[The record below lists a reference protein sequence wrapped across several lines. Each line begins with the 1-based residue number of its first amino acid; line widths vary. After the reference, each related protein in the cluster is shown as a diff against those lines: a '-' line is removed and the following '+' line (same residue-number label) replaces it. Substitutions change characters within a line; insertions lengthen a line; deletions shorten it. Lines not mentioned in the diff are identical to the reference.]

1 MRRRLTSV
9 SLAFAVL
16 AIVVPGQWSTASGAR
31 KALPRNDYTRYLLD
45 HDKLPH
51 KALARKIMSNPAQI
65 PASLIETKQQ
75 KRVAAAAVDPCESTD
90 RPLGCE
96 DSFFVSLPAGGT
108 REIPVV
114 LAAKGPH
121 SYIWVFQ
128 PSYDPTDATGSAH
141 VADTGGTVTATE
153 AQTAADR
160 FEKIWE
166 IDRAYFGHEANP
178 LEKPFRLPPRLPSNW
193 RDADGDVHI
202 NIVNYPMDA
211 GATYT
216 AGYFS
221 PSDEYP
227 AEVNPQSNEG
237 EFFYMNSVM
246 LTVGG
251 DTYAG
256 VLAHEFYH
264 MIQFA
269 NDSNEE
275 SWINEGMADIAI
287 EVNEIPGLVEGHQ
300 SEFFNTPEGDQLNTW
315 GGQIIDYGIAYSYL
329 TYFLEHYGGPDDP
342 KTHFKENYT
351 IAKDITNVAAD
362 GFEGLDVVLKKNP
375 RKSLIDPYYR
385 DKTADDVYLDW
396 TIANYL
402 DDTSIGAGQYGYAN
416 QDLTVQPMESFTEYP
431 AAVADQTITPYTN
444 RYYDFVSAGD
454 GKVALNVDRQVQI
467 VNNLE
472 GIPSGTHEYWSNRGD
487 DMATSMTRAADLRG
501 TSNPALT
508 FSYWYDLET
517 DWDYVY
523 LEVSEDAGK
532 SWTPL
537 VCCEARG
544 TDPNGNNQAASQAAG
559 ITGQSGVE
567 EVIEQITY
575 QGDNNAAGEPLG
587 LRGPLGGDPAWVEE
601 TVDLATYA
609 GKQVLIRF
617 RYQTD
622 AAVNFPG
629 FTVDDVALA
638 DGSRSIWALDDAE
651 SENPAWKLEGD
662 TALTFKR
669 IVPLIRN
676 NLTPQLIKFGGA
688 TIVDRPSVT
697 TKGEVT
703 TGAGPMDAT
712 HAVLVVS
719 SLTRVTSEVFGYG
732 VDANA
737 SPLSGLTAP
746 VLDALPKE
754 ISLPFTLK
762 WKPASK
768 AGTLSPRQYV
778 VEEIRLLGSQFT
790 DDAEAG
796 LERWDLSGT
805 TTAPLS
811 WETSGEVV
819 HSGASSFFARA
830 IEGLPNQQAIMTTK
844 EKVKVPS
851 MGTAVLNFWSYFMNE
866 GDSGGYV
873 EVSTDG
879 ETWRAIKTVRRDAF
893 VLDALAEALGERT
906 MVEESASLDD
916 FRGREILIR
925 FRLSENDIPILS
937 VNDVGL
943 YGTNWVDEVPFGWY
957 VDDVVLRAGELH
969 EVGTTA
975 GNATSF
981 TLPKGSSVG
990 GNTSYRVVARYT
1002 GTLQGPF
1009 SNAAQTKVTGGAG
1022 RASVG
1027 GTKTTNQKPLPA
1039 TGVGSSGLAGFA
1051 LLGTA
1056 GALAAWSRRRTVH
1069 I

>member
-9 SLAFAVL
+9 SIALALLAV
-16 AIVVPGQWSTASGAR
+16 VVPGQWLTASGAR
-31 KALPRNDYTRYLLD
+31 NALPRNDYTRYLLD
-45 HDKLPH
+45 HDKLAHRAP
-51 KALARKIMSNPAQI
+51 ARRIMSNPAQI
-65 PASLIETKQQ
+65 PASLIESKQRQ
-75 KRVAAAAVDPCESTD
+75 RTIAAAADPCASTD
-90 RPLGCE
+90 KPLGCT
-96 DSFFVSLPAGGT
+96 DSFWVSLPAGGT

-121 SYIWVFQ
+121 SYIWVFE
-128 PSYDPTDATGSAH
+128 PSFDPTDATGSAH

-160 FEKIWE
+160 FEKIWQ

-178 LEKPFRLPPRLPSNW
+178 LEKPLRLPPRLPSNW

-216 AGYFS
+216 AGYYS

-227 AEVNPQSNEG
+227 VEVNSQSNEG

-287 EVNEIPGLVEGHQ
+287 EVNEIPGLIEGHQ

-329 TYFLEHYGGPDDP
+329 TYLLEHYGGPDNP
-342 KTHFKENYT
+342 KTPFKENYT
-351 IAKDITNVAAD
+351 IAKDITNIAAD
-362 GFEGLDVVLKKNP
+362 GFAGIDAVLKKNP
-375 RKSLIDPYYR
+375 RKSMLHRYYR
-385 DKTADDVYLDW
+385 NKTADDVYIDW
-396 TIANYL
+396 TVANYL
-402 DDTSIGAGQYGYAN
+402 DDTTIGAGQYGYKN
-416 QDLTVQPMESFTEYP
+416 QDLTVQPVTSYSEYP
-431 AAVADQTITPYTN
+431 AVIEPSTITPYTN

-454 GKVALNVDRQVQI
+454 GNVTLSADRQVQI

-487 DMATSMTRAADLRG
+487 DMGTSMTRAADLRG
-501 TSNPALT
+501 ASSPSLS

-517 DWDYVY
+517 DWDYAY
-523 LEVSEDAGK
+523 LEVSEDGK
-532 SWTPL
+532 TWTPL

-544 TDPNGNNQAASQAAG
+544 TNPNGNNQAASQGAG

-575 QGDNNAAGEPLG
+575 QGDNNPAGEPLG
-587 LRGPLGGDPAWVEE
+587 LRGPLGGDPSWVEE
-601 TVDLATYA
+601 SVDLAEYA

-629 FTVDDVALA
+629 FTVDNIALA
-638 DGSRSIWALDDAE
+638 DGSRSIWALDEAE
-651 SENPAWKLEGD
+651 AANPAWKLEG
-662 TALTFKR
+662 TGALTFER
-669 IVPLIRN
+669 IVPLIKN
-676 NLTPQLIKFGGA
+676 NLTPLVIKYGA
-688 TIVDRPSVT
+688 ETVVDRPKVT
-697 TKGEVT
+697 TKGEIA
-703 TGAGPMDAT
+703 TGTDAMDAT
-712 HAVLVVS
+712 QSVLVVT
-719 SLTRVTSEVFGYG
+719 SLTGVTSEEFAYDGG
-732 VDANA
+732 AAA
-737 SPLSGLTAP
+737 SPLAGLTAP

-754 ISLPFTLK
+754 IKLPFALK

-768 AGTLSPRQYV
+768 AGTLAPKHYV
-778 VEEIRLLGSQFT
+778 VEELRLLGSQFT

-796 LERWDLSGT
+796 LDRWDLSGT
-805 TTAPLS
+805 PTAPLG
-811 WETSGEVV
+811 WESSGDVV

-830 IEGLPNQQAIMTTK
+830 IEALPNQQAIMTTK
-844 EKVKVPS
+844 EKVKIPS
-851 MGTAVLNFWSYFMNE
+851 NGTAMLSFWSYFMNE
-866 GDSGGYV
+866 ADSGGYV

-879 ETWRAIKTVRRDAF
+879 ESWRAIKTVRRDAM
-893 VLDALAEALGERT
+893 VLDALAEALGERV
-906 MVEESASLDD
+906 MVEEAASLDE
-916 FRGREILIR
+916 FRGREVLIR
-925 FRLSENDIPILS
+925 FRLSENDIPIAT
-937 VNDVGL
+937 VDDIGL
-943 YGTNWVDEVPFGWY
+943 YGTNYVDEVPFGWY
-957 VDDVVLRAGELH
+957 VDDVVVRAGEVK
-969 EVGTTA
+969 EVGTT
-975 GNATSF
+975 GGDATSF
-981 TLPKGSSVG
+981 LLPAGSSVG
-990 GNTSYRVVARYT
+990 GDTSYRVVARYT
-1002 GTLQGPF
+1002 ENLQGPW
-1009 SNAAQTKVTGGAG
+1009 SDSAKTKVSGGT
-1022 RASVG
+1022 RRSSVG
-1027 GTKTTNQKPLPA
+1027 GTKTTNPKPLPA

-1051 LLGTA
+1051 MLAAA
-1056 GALAAWSRRRTVH
+1056 GALAAWSRRRTAR